1 MAGAITK
8 KHRKHGRNALS
19 CTTYK
24 NTNRREKN
32 KIVRINR
39 HLARHPRSEDAIAA
53 VARCKKLIRGF

>member
-1 MAGAITK
+1 MAGAIQK

-32 KIVRINR
+32 KILCLNR
-39 HLARHPRSEDAIAA
+39 HLVRHPHSEDAIAA
-53 VARCKKLIRGF
+53 VARCKKLIRGY